1 MIDRALYLRAGALY
15 VPVVAAMLAGRF
27 HRQPPRQFA
36 ACLLSFLWT
45 LPSLVL
51 LQRLNDL
58 AGWWTYST
66 DGPVFCG
73 MPLELYLGWVVLWGI
88 VPQLSLPRTRL
99 WLLAAVMVGLDLAA
113 MPVFSPVVSLGRAWL
128 VGEAVAVGI
137 VLLPALWIAQSTR
150 LDRDLPWRSA
160 MQVVT
165 SGLLFLYLAPE
176 LVFAVRH
183 SAGWEPLLTMPAWQ
197 RQLWL
202 QFVAVCA
209 IPGVSAVMEFAQRG
223 RGTPIPYDP
232 PKQLVVS
239 GVYRYV
245 ANPMQLSCAVVML
258 LWAAVLRNVW
268 LLIPAVISIV
278 YSAGLAEWDE
288 RDDLA
293 QRFGDDWR
301 AYRKVVRSWLVRWTP
316 YSAGPPARL
325 YVARSCGPC
334 SEVRAWFE
342 ARVLTGLEL
351 VNAETLAAGSIR
363 RIRYVPADSNLAS
376 SGEVEGVRAIGRAL
390 EHLNFGW
397 AMVGMTLRLPVV
409 WWLVQTVMDASGLGP
424 RVLETLGQ
432 CSRISS
438 H

>member
-1 MIDRALYLRAGALY
+1 MTREIGLRAAALY
-15 VPVVAAMLAGRF
+15 VPVVAAMLAGRSL
-27 HRQPPRQFA
+27 RQPPRQFA

-51 LQRLNDL
+51 LQRLNEL

-66 DGPVFCG
+66 DGPTLCG
-73 MPLELYLGWVVLWGI
+73 MPLELYLGWVVLWGLL
-88 VPQLSLPRTRL
+88 PQVLFPSLSL
-99 WLLAAVMVGLDLAA
+99 WLVATVMVALDLVA
-113 MPVFSPVVSLGRAWL
+113 MPLLSPVLTLGRAW
-128 VGEAVAVGI
+128 VGGELAALGI
-137 VLLPALWIAQSTR
+137 VLLPALWIATSTR
-150 LDRDLPWRSA
+150 LNTNLSWRAA

-165 SGLLFLYLAPE
+165 AGLLFLYLAPE
-176 LVFAVRH
+176 VVFALRPG
-183 SAGWEPLLTMPAWQ
+183 AGWEPLVAMLSWQ
-197 RQLWL
+197 RQIWL
-202 QFVAVCA
+202 QLILLCA
-209 IPGVSAVMEFAQRG
+209 IPGISAVMEFSARG

-258 LWAAVLRNVW
+258 LWAAMLRNPW

-293 QRFGDDWR
+293 RRFGDDWR
-301 AYRKVVRSWLVRWTP
+301 AYRRAVRNWRIRWTP
-316 YSAGPPARL
+316 YAAGPSARL
-325 YVARSCGPC
+325 YIARTCGPC
-334 SEVRAWFE
+334 REVRAWFE
-342 ARVLTGLEL
+342 GRTLTGLEL
-351 VNAETLAAGSIR
+351 VDAETLAAGSIR
-363 RIRYVPADSNLAS
+363 RIRYVPADSNGDL
-376 SGEVEGVRAIGRAL
+376 SGEVDGVRAVGRAL

-397 AMVGMTLRLPVV
+397 AMVGMALRLPVV

-424 RVLETLGQ
+424 RDICVARNGP
-432 CSRISS
+432 